1 MAHTLFDA
9 LMANQYFSPELQKM
23 TNTISKF
30 AIIVSVFALLSAC
43 ATTTPRDPS
52 DPFESY
58 NRKAYAFNTQV
69 DRVVVTPTVK
79 VYNTVI
85 PYPIRTGINNFFL
98 NLFQLPTIA
107 NDLLQAELKLAAKD
121 VGRFAVN
128 STLGIA
134 GFFDVATP
142 MGLEYTY
149 QDFGITLARW
159 GDRNSPYLVI
169 PFIGPSTIRD
179 LFGVLIDYRLFT
191 IYAYLDPA
199 YVRYSLLG
207 FESFNYRAQFQ
218 EASELTEQI
227 AIDHYILQREA
238 YLQRRNY
245 LISLLE
251 APEKAEEPGL
261 YIDDEADQL
270 YVDEDEGDE
279 IEQLYVEEDEGEIAP
294 EGLGREFIA

>member
-1 MAHTLFDA
+1 
-9 LMANQYFSPELQKM
+9 M
-23 TNTISKF
+23 TNPLKK
-30 AIIVSVFALLSAC
+30 IVLVLTLLIPYIFLNAC
-43 ATTTPRDPS
+43 ATTTHKDPS

-58 NRKAYAFNTQV
+58 NRKVYAFNNAF
-69 DRVVVTPTVK
+69 DGALISPTVRA
-79 VYNTVI
+79 YNTVI
-85 PYPIRTGINNFFL
+85 PYPVRKGIDNFFL

-107 NDLLQAELKLAAKD
+107 NDILQGEIKLAAKD

-134 GFFDVATP
+134 GFIDVASN
-142 MGLEYTY
+142 MGLQYTY

-159 GDRNSPYLVI
+159 GDRNSPYFVVPLL
-169 PFIGPSTIRD
+169 GPSTIRD
-179 LFGVLIDYRLFT
+179 LFGVAVDYRFFT

-199 YVRYSLLG
+199 YVRYSLLA

-218 EASELTEQI
+218 EVGELTEQI

-251 APEKAEEPGL
+251 APKEGGEPGL
-261 YIDDEADQL
+261 Y
-270 YVDEDEGDE
+270 VEDEEDAG
-279 IEQLYVEEDEGEIAP
+279 LYVEEDEDQIDP

>member
-1 MAHTLFDA
+1 
-9 LMANQYFSPELQKM
+9 M
-23 TNTISKF
+23 TSLTKR
-30 AIIVSVFALLSAC
+30 IVVVFALLIPYILLNAC

-58 NRKAYAFNTQV
+58 NRKAYAFNTKV
-69 DRVVVTPTVK
+69 DTVIISPTVR
-79 VYNTVI
+79 VYNNVL
-85 PYPIRTGINNFFL
+85 PYPIRKGIDNFFL

-107 NDLLQAELKLAAKD
+107 NDILQGEFRLATKD

-134 GFFDVATP
+134 GFFDVASNL
-142 MGLEYTY
+142 GLEYTY

-159 GDRNSPYLVI
+159 GDRNSPYFVI
-169 PFIGPSTIRD
+169 PFLGPSTIRD
-179 LFGVLIDYRLFT
+179 MFGVAVDYRFFT

-199 YVRYSLLG
+199 YLRYSLLA
-207 FESFNYRAQFQ
+207 FEAFNYRAQFQ
-218 EASELTEQI
+218 EVGELTEQI

-251 APEKAEEPGL
+251 GPEEGVDGGL
-261 YIDDEADQL
+261 YVEEEEAAL
-270 YVDEDEGDE
+270 YVDEDEDQ
-279 IEQLYVEEDEGEIAP
+279 IEP